1 MFKTF
6 YEETNKGHQMNTS
19 DLHFIWFTKI
29 QKFSVAQS
37 SYCTPK
43 LHLSYCINHT
53 TSHVHRISLL
63 GIFLCFF
70 FNIYIY
76 THTHS
81 NNTYTNIPKP
91 NKILIQYIIIRSR
104 LSEPGKLLF
113 IINVIYKN
121 STLT

>member
-1 MFKTF
+1 MKCSEISFKTF

-63 GIFLCFF
+63 GIFLCF
-70 FNIYIY
+70 IYIY
-76 THTHS
+76 IYTHS

-91 NKILIQYIIIRSR
+91 NKILIQYIYHHSLKIIRTREAS
-104 LSEPGKLLF
+104 F
-113 IINVIYKN
+113 YH
-121 STLT
+121 